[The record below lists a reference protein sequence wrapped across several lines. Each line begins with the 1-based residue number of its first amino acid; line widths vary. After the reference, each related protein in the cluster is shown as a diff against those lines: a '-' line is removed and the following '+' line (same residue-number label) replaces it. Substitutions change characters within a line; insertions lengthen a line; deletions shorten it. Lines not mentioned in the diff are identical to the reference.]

1 MSISLPNDQSQMGIH
16 PRFVLPGIENQN
28 RPEQVPE
35 PGVWCRPD
43 WIRLTGPELMTKE
56 VHRLLRQCFGHPTGV
71 NRGAQYFTEGTEWH
85 PGVLLSQG
93 HSSKIVMVD
102 LQGKRLATMK
112 PLDALELTRK
122 ILMMGFRCTRIDLA
136 VDHVM
141 QGLDLYENALTSCKA
156 KELCIMRTYEP
167 DEAFKVDG
175 TPIKKLLKLGQRES
189 EVCARIYDKGLETKL
204 LPVGLWERAEV
215 EIKHDRANEVCM
227 ALVVAGD
234 EYNKLLWEYV
244 IGSVDFRECNGR
256 SERTR
261 RPRSSW
267 WAEYIGQ
274 SKPKRIKP
282 VPKESSLDQWCEW
295 FRTAAARR
303 LLQLSAV
310 LDIAPHDLFAHL
322 IKGLEPARTV
332 VPAVVEAA
340 EIVQTD
346 RKALYMPQNEQF
358 AE

>member
-1 MSISLPNDQSQMGIH
+1 MSTSPPNDQSQMGIH

-28 RPEQVPE
+28 HPEQVPE

-43 WIRLTGPELMTKE
+43 WIRLTGPELMAKE
-56 VHRLLRQCFGHPTGV
+56 VFRLLRESFGHPTGS
-71 NRGAQYFTEGTEWH
+71 NHGAKFFAEGIEWH
-85 PGVLLSQG
+85 PGVMYSRG
-93 HSSKIVMVD
+93 HSSRIVMVD
-102 LQGKRLATMK
+102 IQGSRLATMK
-112 PLDALELTRK
+112 PVDALKLTK
-122 ILMMGFRCTRIDLA
+122 EIMMMGFRCTRIDLA

-141 QGLDLYENALTSCKA
+141 QGLDLYENALASCKA

-256 SERTR
+256 SERNR

-274 SKPKRIKP
+274 STPKRIKP

-303 LLQLSAV
+303 LLQLA
-310 LDIAPHDLFAHL
+310 DILGHTPSELFAQL
-322 IKGLEPARTV
+322 IEDLKPAKTV
-332 VPAVVEAA
+332 VPATVEAHQRMKSSDMSS
-340 EIVQTD
+340 EHHCC
-346 RKALYMPQNEQF
+346 
-358 AE
+358 